1 MTPGRQAGSV
11 KAMSYGPVLAAAFL
25 LWPLL
30 ALLGGQ
36 GFAPLVGLTG
46 LAALALARPKHVPP
60 YALVAFVFL
69 AWAAASE
76 FWSPAARTLISG
88 SLLEGN
94 FAIKAR
100 SFIILATSALAAL
113 TLAAVLRSPPS
124 ARMRKVI
131 LAGLVAH
138 GLLLAIYAVFQE
150 PVFDWVYGSAPGERG
165 AGVQNLNRNANAFA
179 LALPLLAALLVV
191 KRGRIGAAAASG
203 LILLS
208 AGVFILADTDA
219 GLLAILFSLMAAALI
234 LLFPRNGFRVLL
246 GGIAGYIAAAP
257 LVMSALIAALQPLAP
272 LLPGSFRSRLWSWE
286 VVITRIAEAP
296 VMGHGLNATTTWR
309 ATYAAYP
316 EWMAQLPSNWAYFPV
331 VPGHPHNMALH
342 VWAETGAIGAIL
354 MAMSLI
360 LLAWRLPPPEN
371 MPRGTRLA
379 AAGLTGAAFSFF
391 CFAYSAWNEA
401 FWGGLALIA
410 AAVIAFAARE
420 PARE

>member
-1 MTPGRQAGSV
+1 MTADRQAGSV
-11 KAMSYGPVLAAAFL
+11 QAMSYGPFLAAAFL

-46 LAALALARPKHVPP
+46 LAALAIARPKGLPA
-60 YALVAFVFL
+60 YALSAFAFL
-69 AWAAASE
+69 LWAAASE
-76 FWSPAARTLISG
+76 FWSPAARALMSG
-88 SLLEGN
+88 NLLEGT

-100 SFIILATSALAAL
+100 SFIIMATAALAAL
-113 TLAAVLRSPPS
+113 TLAAVIRSPPS
-124 ARMRKVI
+124 SRLRKVM
-131 LAGLVAH
+131 LAGLAAH
-138 GLLLAIYAVFQE
+138 GLLLAVYALFQG
-150 PVFDWVYGSAPGERG
+150 PIFDVVYGSEPAARG

-179 LALPLLAALLVV
+179 LVLPLLAALLA
-191 KRGRIGAAAASG
+191 RRGGRIGGAGALG
-203 LILLS
+203 LIVAT
-208 AGVFILADTDA
+208 AGIFLLADTDA
-219 GLLAILFSLMAAALI
+219 GLLAILFSLLAAAVAA
-234 LLFPRNGFRVLL
+234 LFPRNGFRILL
-246 GGIAGYIAAAP
+246 GGIAGYVAAAP

-272 LLPGSFRSRLWSWE
+272 MLPGSFRSRLWSWE

-296 VMGHGLNATTTWR
+296 VTGHGLNATTTWR
-309 ATYAAYP
+309 TTYAAYP
-316 EWMAQLPSNWAYFPV
+316 EWMAQLPPNWAFFPV

-360 LLAWRLPPPEN
+360 LLAWRLPLPEQMPP
-371 MPRGTRLA
+371 PVRLA

-401 FWGGLALIA
+401 FWAGVALAA

-420 PARE
+420 PARG